1 MRVRFD
7 PDADALYIRLA
18 ETEIDKSE
26 EVRPGIV
33 LDYDVAGRV
42 VGIEVLGAATAAGSR
57 PRDHR
62 DGGRGSTRGVNPRP
76 GRSTPPSHAAG
87 R

>member
-18 ETEIDKSE
+18 ETEIDESE

-33 LDYDVAGRV
+33 LDYDVDGRV
-42 VGIEVLGAATAAGSR
+42 IGIEVLGVQQCLPDARPAITEMEVATAA
-57 PRDHR
+57 
-62 DGGRGSTRGVNPRP
+62 
-76 GRSTPPSHAAG
+76 AE
-87 R
+87 